1 MRRLWYGIVTNVERF
16 ASFTAL
22 LISLWIGNDLII
34 YMSSSRG
41 LCPLTVVHTILLM
54 WLNTVKLYNHGGCNL
69 CSMLVDKGAS
79 MCVGSV
85 LCSRIPIP
93 VIKCRGLRFGL
104 LDLFWLI
111 SPGIDWWVRQRWWC
125 VGGDREGS
133 GIMCVHAILLL
144 LFAHKKP
151 SWKSKVNKH
160 VISQK
165 ASFRLQPLH
174 FKLTTNTRGNLL
186 LCLNQWCLCAKPAL
200 VWCVCVCSGT
210 GCVYLVRGVR
220 QISWCVTG
228 AIKVVALDTAHE
240 RHNDSGLMLISL
252 RLAPSW
258 GAGLFCCR
266 AGLRASKQ
274 TETTQRGADGSSI
287 TPTGRGREAGQRVKE
302 GRIEERKKGRNKE
315 RVCDHKGADLLS
327 KTNAFNPQ
335 SFVFLSLSAPP
346 SFT

>member
-1 MRRLWYGIVTNVERF
+1 
-16 ASFTAL
+16 
-22 LISLWIGNDLII
+22 
-34 YMSSSRG
+34 
-41 LCPLTVVHTILLM
+41 
-54 WLNTVKLYNHGGCNL
+54 
-69 CSMLVDKGAS
+69 MLVDKGAS
-79 MCVGSV
+79 MCVGSA

-111 SPGIDWWVRQRWWC
+111 SPGTDWWVRQRWWC

-133 GIMCVHAILLL
+133 GIMCVHATLLL

-160 VISQK
+160 IINQK
-165 ASFRLQPLH
+165 ASFHLEPLH
-174 FKLTTNTRGNLL
+174 FKLTTNTKGNLL

-200 VWCVCVCSGT
+200 VWCVHVCVCSGT
-210 GCVYLVRGVR
+210 GCVYLARGVR

-240 RHNDSGLMLISL
+240 RYNDSGLMLISL

-266 AGLRASKQ
+266 AGLRASRQ

-287 TPTGRGREAGQRVKE
+287 TPTGRGRDAGQRGKE
-302 GRIEERKKGRNKE
+302 GRIEERKKGQNKE
-315 RVCDHKGADLLS
+315 RLWPQRCWFDQKQTLSIRNPFSSFLYLLS
-327 KTNAFNPQ
+327 RH
-335 SFVFLSLSAPP
+335 LS
-346 SFT
+346 TDVEDQKRGKI